1 MPELSE
7 ENNNV
12 KLALDHLVDP
22 EEIKPVPD
30 PVLSPSG
37 EQQAPVR
44 NKKVK
49 IDLKTSQIKSSGDQN
64 LKQESGDFV
73 VAEDET
79 VAKPPLHKVGQHF
92 KSRLRPQKRMQKDP
106 ISLC

>member
-12 KLALDHLVDP
+12 KLPSDHLVDP

-49 IDLKTSQIKSSGDQN
+49 IDLKTSQIKLSGDQN

-92 KSRLRPQKRMQKDP
+92 K
-106 ISLC
+106 

>member
-1 MPELSE
+1 MPEISE

-12 KLALDHLVDP
+12 KLPSDLLVDP
-22 EEIKPVPD
+22 DEAKPVPD
-30 PVLSPSG
+30 LVLSPSV
-37 EQQAPVR
+37 EQQAPLR

-49 IDLKTSQIKSSGDQN
+49 IDLKTSQIKSPGDQN

-92 KSRLRPQKRMQKDP
+92 KLMLSPKNRMQKDLV
-106 ISLC
+106 SLC